1 MAQREKQTVTVIA
14 GPTASGKSA
23 LALALA
29 ERVGGTVINADSMQ
43 VYRGLER
50 LTDQPDAAA
59 RARAPHRLYGVLDP
73 AEACSAGRWRAMA
86 LEAIEAAL
94 ADSRPPI
101 VVGGTGLYV
110 KTLVEGIAPVPE
122 IPGETRRAVRERH
135 AALGNRAFHAALA
148 ERDPEGAAAIRVSDT
163 QRMIRAAEVLEA
175 TGRPL
180 SAWQAEAADGPPGH
194 LAFRTILLMPPREA
208 LYAAIEA
215 RALRMVEAGALEEAA
230 ALAERG
236 LAPGLP
242 AMKALGVADL
252 AAAARGEVTLDAA
265 LERLKTATRN
275 YAKRQVTWF
284 QGQMVADLMFLT
296 KFSERE
302 REEIF
307 SKIL

>member
-43 VYRGLER
+43 VYRGLET

-73 AEACSAGRWRAMA
+73 AEACSAGRWRALA

-94 ADSRPPI
+94 GASRPPI

-110 KTLVEGIAPVPE
+110 KALVEGIAPVPE
-122 IPGETRRAVRERH
+122 IPGEIRRAVRERH
-135 AALGNRAFHAALA
+135 AALGNRAFHALLA
-148 ERDPEGAAAIRVSDT
+148 ERDPWGAAAIRVSDT
-163 QRMIRAAEVLEA
+163 QRMIRAAEVLET

-180 SAWQAEAADGPPGH
+180 SAWQAAAADGPPGH
-194 LAFRTILLMPPREA
+194 LAFRTILLMPPRGA
-208 LYAAIEA
+208 MYAAIEA
-215 RALRMVEAGALEEAA
+215 RVARMVEAGALNEAA

-252 AAAARGEVTLDAA
+252 AAAARGEVALDAA
-265 LERLKTATRN
+265 LERHKTATRN

-284 QGQMVADLMFLT
+284 QGQMVADFMFLT

-302 REEIF
+302 QEEIF